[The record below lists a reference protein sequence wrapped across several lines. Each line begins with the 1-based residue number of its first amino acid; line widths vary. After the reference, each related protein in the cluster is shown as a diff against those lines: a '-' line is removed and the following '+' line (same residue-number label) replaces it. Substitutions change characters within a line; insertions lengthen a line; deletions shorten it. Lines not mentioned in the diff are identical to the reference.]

1 MTLYDCHTSKFSS
14 LLVQAIQKDCNQHT
28 SRSRSCPSWMPITCM
43 TKIDSVSQVTAQVSL
58 TADNVSSA
66 FREFPLKSKA
76 FCPSVSP
83 AINDINVS
91 KDPPKFL
98 NQIGDPSIHD
108 SQIFSDS
115 MPSQSDSLPA
125 VSQNVLGSGEN
136 ITDNLS
142 AANSDDHY
150 GEPHSSSS
158 PTNSTNSESKDPM
171 ALPPSSSG
179 KIHANFTDLPAA
191 PSQSTFSFGENISIS
206 SHQRALGSHDIE
218 PHQKA
223 LGSHGF
229 EMLSARFG
237 YKYLNTYSYQV
248 SKLPVNDR
256 TTCDTSTT
264 SHQMDNEFDD
274 DYHNLPELHSSF
286 DTLTQHPA
294 LLRPGSC

>member
-1 MTLYDCHTSKFSS
+1 
-14 LLVQAIQKDCNQHT
+14 
-28 SRSRSCPSWMPITCM
+28 M

-58 TADNVSSA
+58 TADNVSS
-66 FREFPLKSKA
+66 EFPLKSKV
-76 FCPSVSP
+76 CPSDVPP
-83 AINDINVS
+83 AINDSYVS

-158 PTNSTNSESKDPM
+158 PTNSESKNPM

-179 KIHANFTDLPAA
+179 KIHANFTVLPAA
-191 PSQSTFSFGENISIS
+191 LSQ
-206 SHQRALGSHDIE
+206 
-218 PHQKA
+218 
-223 LGSHGF
+223 
-229 EMLSARFG
+229 
-237 YKYLNTYSYQV
+237 KYLQLWGEHLHLIAS
-248 SKLPVNDR
+248 
-256 TTCDTSTT
+256 TS
-264 SHQMDNEFDD
+264 SGE
-274 DYHNLPELHSSF
+274 P
-286 DTLTQHPA
+286 
-294 LLRPGSC
+294 

>member
-1 MTLYDCHTSKFSS
+1 M
-14 LLVQAIQKDCNQHT
+14 
-28 SRSRSCPSWMPITCM
+28 
-43 TKIDSVSQVTAQVSL
+43 
-58 TADNVSSA
+58 
-66 FREFPLKSKA
+66 
-76 FCPSVSP
+76 
-83 AINDINVS
+83 
-91 KDPPKFL
+91 
-98 NQIGDPSIHD
+98 
-108 SQIFSDS
+108 
-115 MPSQSDSLPA
+115 
-125 VSQNVLGSGEN
+125 
-136 ITDNLS
+136 TDNLS

-158 PTNSTNSESKDPM
+158 PTNSTNSEFKDPM

-218 PHQKA
+218 PHQQA

-274 DYHNLPELHSSF
+274 DYHDLPELHSQF
-286 DTLTQHPA
+286 DSMTQ
-294 LLRPGSC
+294 RF